1 MSTRRWRHGLADAA
15 PAEGAD
21 LPEVGGAEDDP
32 AAAAP
37 LALRPTHVESSRLP
51 PGGFGGLLEELV
63 WTARPRQWL
72 KNLLVFAAPAAAGV
86 LGHVGPF
93 LHSAGAVGVFC
104 LAASATYFLNDALD
118 AEADRRHPRKRSRPV
133 AAGRVSVRA
142 AVTGAV
148 VLMALALGTGAALA
162 GYRLTVVVAVYLALS
177 TAYSV
182 RLKHEPILDLACLS
196 SGFILRA
203 IAGGVATNVP
213 LSDWFL
219 IVASFGSLFI
229 ATGKR
234 SAEYLQAGEDRG
246 LHRPVLLKYPLEF
259 LQSVR
264 LLSAAVTITAY
275 CLWAFERS
283 AAGLHGHHPIWSELS
298 IIPVVLAVLYLELH
312 YERGGGAAPED
323 LAVRDLNLQV
333 LAVAW
338 VVLFALGVY
347 G

>member
-1 MSTRRWRHGLADAA
+1 MG
-15 PAEGAD
+15 
-21 LPEVGGAEDDP
+21 VGPDP
-32 AAAAP
+32 AVAP
-37 LALRPTHVESSRLP
+37 PVVLPAQAGEPAGPP
-51 PGGFGGLLEELV
+51 PGGIQVSVVDLV
-63 WTARPRQWL
+63 RMARPRQWL

-86 LGHVGPF
+86 LGHGGPF
-93 LHSAGAVGVFC
+93 LRAAGAAGVFC
-104 LAASATYFLNDALD
+104 LASSATYFLNDALD
-118 AEADRRHPRKRSRPV
+118 AGADRRHPRKRWRPV
-133 AAGRVSVRA
+133 AAGRVSTGA
-142 AVTGAV
+142 AVTDAV
-148 VLMALALGTGAALA
+148 ILMALALGAGAALA
-162 GYRLTVVVAVYLALS
+162 GYRLTVVVAVYLGLS
-177 TAYSV
+177 TAYSL
-182 RLKHEPILDLACLS
+182 RLKHEPVLDLACLS

-234 SAEYLQAGEDRG
+234 SAEYIQAGDDRG
-246 LHRPVLLKYPLEF
+246 LLRPVLLKYPLNF

-283 AAGLHGHHPIWSELS
+283 AAGLRRHHHPIWSELS

-312 YERGGGAAPED
+312 YERGGGGAPED
-323 LAVRDLNLQV
+323 LALRDRSLQA